1 MSCIDETRL
10 HLISELLGAKQISSQ
25 LFVQY
30 ITANHEYGDG
40 NILHMREAHFIVAV
54 GLGGDK
60 TMSEIAEAMSVTHG
74 AVSQIARRLEKKGY
88 ILRRQDES
96 DRRQIVVHLTEK
108 GKAFYHEHLEYD
120 RTEFALIDQNFLSR
134 FTDDELRLFLE
145 YETIMSRHFAQSV
158 KLKNK

>member
-1 MSCIDETRL
+1 MNNIDETRL
-10 HLISELLGAKQISSQ
+10 SLINEILGAKQISSQ

-40 NILHMREAHFIVAV
+40 GVLHMREAHFIVAV
-54 GLGGDK
+54 GLGEGK
-60 TMSEIAEAMSVTHG
+60 TMSEMAEAMSVTHG
-74 AVSQIARRLEKKGY
+74 AVSQIATRLEKKGY
-88 ILRRQDES
+88 ILRRQDAN
-96 DRRQIVVHLTEK
+96 DRRQIVVALTEK

-120 RTEFALIDQNFLSR
+120 RTEFALIDRDYLSR

-145 YETIMSRHFAQSV
+145 YETIMARHFAQSV